1 MRPIPFVPKD
11 LDEPHE
17 LVEAIKSRRGGELLA
32 LDRMLL
38 HSPGYAQ
45 GWNTFL
51 AKVRNELTVPQ
62 KLAEL
67 AICYVAVL
75 NGANYELEQHAPLFL
90 AAGGSLQQ
98 LDALGPRPAVGSQYE
113 SRQESLFEAGEHA
126 VLALTF
132 DMTRNITVAA
142 QTMAEIKAVLDS
154 EQQVVEIIGVIAAY
168 NMVSRFL
175 VALQVETE

>member
-1 MRPIPFVPKD
+1 MRPIPYCSKS
-11 LDEPHE
+11 LDEPAE
-17 LVEAIKSRRGGELLA
+17 LVAAIKARRGGELLE

-38 HSPGYAQ
+38 HSPNYAD

-51 AKVRNELTVPQ
+51 GKVRNDLTVSN

-75 NGANYELEQHAPLFL
+75 NQANYELEQHSPLYL
-90 AAGGSLQQ
+90 AAGGSAEQVS
-98 LDALGPRPAVGSQYE
+98 ALGQD
-113 SRQESLFEAGEHA
+113 SLDETVFDATERAI
-126 VLALTF
+126 LQLTF
-132 DMTRNITVAA
+132 DMTRLIDVPEE
-142 QTMAEIKAVLDS
+142 TMAAVKAALDS
-154 EQQVVEIIGVIAAY
+154 EQQVVEIVGVIAAY